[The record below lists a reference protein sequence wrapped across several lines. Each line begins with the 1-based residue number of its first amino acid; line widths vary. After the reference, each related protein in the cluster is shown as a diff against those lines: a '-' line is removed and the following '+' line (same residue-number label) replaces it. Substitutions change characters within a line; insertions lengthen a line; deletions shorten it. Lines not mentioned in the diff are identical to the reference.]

1 MDKGPFRGQ
10 GQDSK
15 SQPAREPVYQP
26 ELEKVATEDM
36 PRTGY
41 SRKSY
46 VEPAPEKTNRRK
58 IVWIGL
64 AVGIILVCLIT
75 WFVWQSTRV
84 SSAGIDSSKYQ
95 MVKLSDGQSYYGK
108 LSALDNEN
116 MRLSDVFYLENE
128 STTATESN
136 DDTTEDDDQAAQNKY
151 KLLKFTGIYF
161 GPEDEMTISRKQII
175 NYANLDPEGK
185 IVKIIEQYKSSNN

>member
-15 SQPAREPVYQP
+15 AQPARTPVHQP
-26 ELEKVATEDM
+26 QVDKVVAEDM
-36 PRTGY
+36 PRTEY
-41 SRKSY
+41 SRKSH
-46 VEPAPEKTNRRK
+46 VEQAPPKSNKRL
-58 IVWIGL
+58 IIGIGL
-64 AVGIILVCLIT
+64 FVAVALLCLVA
-75 WFVWQSTRV
+75 WFVWQSTRS

-108 LSALDNEN
+108 LSALDSEH
-116 MRLSDVFYLENE
+116 MKLADVFYLENE
-128 STTATESN
+128 ATSANES
-136 DDTTEDDDQAAQNKY
+136 DTTSTKDDQANQNKY

-161 GPEDEMTISRKQII
+161 GPEDEMTISRSQII

-185 IVKIIEQYKSSNN
+185 IVRIIEQYKSSNK